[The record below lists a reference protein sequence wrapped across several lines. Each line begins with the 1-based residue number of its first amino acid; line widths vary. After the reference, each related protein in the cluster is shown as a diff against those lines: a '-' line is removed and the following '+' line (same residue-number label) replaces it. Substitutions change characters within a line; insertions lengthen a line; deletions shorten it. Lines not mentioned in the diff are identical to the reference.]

1 MMRPDIPFAEYEK
14 QTPRDVFIVVE
25 PIALKIEEGEIEDAR
40 AMLARLSGWFLDKI
54 EAGEL
59 EPWKARN
66 AYFLLSVYLTD
77 NYPGDILGEE
87 AHELIYEGTLLH
99 EYGLDFGPDTG
110 HMRELAGRLAA
121 EAEADET

>member
-1 MMRPDIPFAEYEK
+1 MRPDIPFREYEHLA
-14 QTPRDVFIVVE
+14 TRDVYVVVE

-40 AMLARLSGWFLDKI
+40 VMLARLTLWFLDQI
-54 EAGEL
+54 EKGEL

-66 AYFLLSVYLTD
+66 SYFILNTYLID

-99 EYGLDFGPDTG
+99 EYGKEFGPDIEF
-110 HMRELAGRLAA
+110 MWRIAA
-121 EAEADET
+121 QILSGAEG